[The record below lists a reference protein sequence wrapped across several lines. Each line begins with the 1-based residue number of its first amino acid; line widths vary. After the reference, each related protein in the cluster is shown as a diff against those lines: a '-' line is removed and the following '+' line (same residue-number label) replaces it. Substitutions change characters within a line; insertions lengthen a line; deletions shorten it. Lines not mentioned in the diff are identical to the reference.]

1 MFLSIVRYISI
12 LYSIYILVTLS
23 PKSPRLSQ
31 VKCHRVD
38 RSSGVAVLMHVSLP
52 SLDTAATKAS
62 WLRCFKTA
70 EVAFKNLDLE
80 R

>member
-1 MFLSIVRYISI
+1 MFLSIVQYIPI

-38 RSSGVAVLMHVSLP
+38 RSSRVAVLMHVSLP
-52 SLDTAATKAS
+52 GLDTTATIARR
-62 WLRCFKTA
+62 LRCFKTA
-70 EVAFKNLDLE
+70 EVVFKNLDLE